1 MNASGPGYPLAS
13 LYVGDLHPDVTEA
26 MLYEKFS
33 PAGPIMSIRVCRDI
47 ATRRSLGYAYI
58 NFQQPMDAE
67 RALDTMNF
75 EVIKGRPVRI
85 MWSQRDP
92 GLRKSGVGNVFIKNL
107 DDSIDNKALYDTF
120 STFGNILS
128 CKVVCDEN
136 GSRGYGFVHFE
147 THEAATRAIE
157 TMNGMLLN
165 DRKVFVGHFK
175 SRKEREAEI
184 GEKAVEFTNVY
195 IKNFGEDMDDDRL
208 RNIFSKFGKTL
219 SVKVMMDNTG
229 RSKGFGFVNFE
240 THEEAQKA
248 RDSSLPIFPS
258 LCWQAVADMNGK
270 EINGRMV
277 YVGRAQKRLERQS
290 KLKKKFE
297 QIKQERVSRYKGVNL
312 YVKNLDDGIDDEKL
326 RKEFSPYG
334 TITSAK
340 VMTEGGHSKGFG
352 FVCFSSPEEA
362 TKAVTEMNGR
372 IVSTKPLY
380 VALAQRKE
388 ERKAI
393 LTNQYMQRLS
403 TMRALPGPLLG
414 SFQTPA
420 GYWLPPI
427 PQPHARAA
435 FYGPST
441 VVPVRPSTR
450 WSVQPSRP
458 PSYPEAYGAVPPR
471 RLLSNIST
479 TRQAATQVPRVPPQ
493 AQRVANIGTQTIS
506 TRGHSSSSLPRGA
519 LQCKYSSA
527 VRNMQPMGHLPPVV
541 HPQVVE
547 PAVHVQGQ
555 EPLTASMLAAAPPQE
570 QKQMIGERLYP
581 LIHAMH
587 PSLAGKITGM
597 LLEIDNSELLLLLE
611 SPDSLHSKIEEA
623 VTVLQAH
630 RATDTSHK

>member
-33 PAGPIMSIRVCRDI
+33 PAGPIMSIRVCRDV

-58 NFQQPMDAE
+58 NFQQPADAE

-75 EVIKGRPVRI
+75 EVIKGRPIRI

-120 STFGNILS
+120 SAFGNILS

-147 THEAATRAIE
+147 TQEAATRAIK

-175 SRKEREAEI
+175 SRKERDAEF
-184 GEKAVEFTNVY
+184 GSRATEFTNVY
-195 IKNFGEDMDDDRL
+195 IKNFGDDMDDDRL
-208 RNIFSKFGKTL
+208 REIFSKFGKTL
-219 SVKVMMDNTG
+219 SVKVMMDSSG

-240 THEEAQKA
+240 KHEEAQK
-248 RDSSLPIFPS
+248 
-258 LCWQAVADMNGK
+258 AVADMNGK
-270 EINGRMV
+270 EINGRVV

-290 KLKKKFE
+290 ELKRKFE
-297 QIKQERVSRYKGVNL
+297 QIKQERVSRYQGVNL
-312 YVKNLDDGIDDEKL
+312 YVKNLDDGIDDERL

-393 LTNQYMQRLS
+393 LTNQYMQRLA

-414 SFQTPA
+414 SFQPPP
-420 GYWLPPI
+420 GYFLPPI
-427 PQPHARAA
+427 PQPQTRAT
-435 FYGPST
+435 FYSPSP
-441 VVPVRPSTR
+441 VVPVRPATR
-450 WSVQPSRP
+450 WSAQPSRP
-458 PSYPEAYGAVPPR
+458 PPYPSATPILRAAVQPR

-479 TRQAATQVPRVPPQ
+479 MRQASTQVPRVSTT
-493 AQRVANIGTQTIS
+493 AQRVVNIGTQTVS
-506 TRGHSSSSLPRGA
+506 ARVPSSPTLPRGA
-519 LQCKYSSA
+519 PQYKYSSA
-527 VRNMQPMGHLPPVV
+527 VRNIQPLGSVPHGA
-541 HPQVVE
+541 PQVGE
-547 PAVHVQGQ
+547 PAVHIQGQ

-587 PSLAGKITGM
+587 ASLAGKITGM

-611 SPDSLHSKIEEA
+611 SPDSLHAKIEEA
-623 VTVLQAH
+623 VAVLQAH
-630 RATDTSHK
+630 QATETSHKGGAAAFLQ

>member
-47 ATRRSLGYAYI
+47 ATRRSLGYAYV
-58 NFQQPMDAE
+58 NFQQPVDAE

-75 EVIKGRPVRI
+75 EVIKGRPIRI

-120 STFGNILS
+120 SAFGNILS

-165 DRKVFVGHFK
+165 DRKVFVGQFK
-175 SRKEREAEI
+175 SRKERETEFGARAI
-184 GEKAVEFTNVY
+184 EFTNVY
-195 IKNFGEDMDDDRL
+195 IKNFGDDMDDDRL
-208 RNIFSKFGKTL
+208 REIFSKFGKTL

-240 THEEAQKA
+240 KHEEAQK
-248 RDSSLPIFPS
+248 
-258 LCWQAVADMNGK
+258 AVADMNGK

-290 KLKKKFE
+290 ELKRKFE
-297 QIKQERVSRYKGVNL
+297 QIKQERVSRYQGVNL
-312 YVKNLDDGIDDEKL
+312 YVKNLDDGIDDERL

-393 LTNQYMQRLS
+393 LTNQYMQRLA

-414 SFQTPA
+414 SFQPPP
-420 GYWLPPI
+420 GYFIPPI
-427 PQPHARAA
+427 PQPQTRAT
-435 FYGPST
+435 FYSPSP
-441 VVPVRPSTR
+441 VVPVRPATR
-450 WSVQPSRP
+450 WSAQPSRP
-458 PSYPEAYGAVPPR
+458 PSYPAATPILRAAVPPR

-479 TRQAATQVPRVPPQ
+479 MRQAATQVPRVPPQ
-493 AQRVANIGTQTIS
+493 AQRVANIGTQTVS
-506 TRGHSSSSLPRGA
+506 TRVPSSPTLLRGTP
-519 LQCKYSSA
+519 QYKYSSA
-527 VRNMQPMGHLPPVV
+527 VRNVQPMGQMPSVV
-541 HPQVVE
+541 APQVGE

-581 LIHAMH
+581 LIHATH

-597 LLEIDNSELLLLLE
+597 LLEMDNSELLLLLE
-611 SPDSLHSKIEEA
+611 SPDSLSSKMEEA
-623 VTVLQAH
+623 VAVLQAH
-630 RATDTSHK
+630 QASETLHKSSATAFLQ